1 MVRASISETT
11 CSILRW
17 ITFTRWLAAAT
28 RRVLSRTEAHEDAIA
43 TVVSRDAEC
52 ILDAIARTR
61 NLSSLKKSNN
71 RAAPGERSRRGRS
84 SSMSTQHVA
93 RSINH
98 NPLVARHT

>member
-28 RRVLSRTEAHEDAIA
+28 RRVLSRTEEHEEAIA

-52 ILDAIARTR
+52 VLARAPQSLWLFLCIRVKQVVMNTGRQARRCALQRTERRRYDAR
-61 NLSSLKKSNN
+61 
-71 RAAPGERSRRGRS
+71 
-84 SSMSTQHVA
+84 A
-93 RSINH
+93 RSD
-98 NPLVARHT
+98 HTRT

>member
-43 TVVSRDAEC
+43 TVVSRGAEC

-61 NLSSLKKSNN
+61 NLFARKSTFVSTASANA
-71 RAAPGERSRRGRS
+71 RESVRGRS
-84 SSMSTQHVA
+84 SSMGTQHVA

-98 NPLVARHT
+98 NPNTSP

>member
-28 RRVLSRTEAHEDAIA
+28 RRVLSRTEEHEDAIA

-52 ILDAIARTR
+52 VLARANYRVKRVMNRQAGNAR
-61 NLSSLKKSNN
+61 N
-71 RAAPGERSRRGRS
+71 
-84 SSMSTQHVA
+84 
-93 RSINH
+93 
-98 NPLVARHT
+98 